1 MVLRK
6 DEMAGSSTEPGLTH
20 RVKGEKRFVIDGVRC
35 AHDDL
40 YLDVSEGLSI
50 GNIHKASTKKL
61 AVNHFF
67 LDSLYEQCLK
77 DQTFSTSSGL

>member
-20 RVKGEKRFVIDGVRC
+20 KVKGEKRFVIDGVQC

-40 YLDVSEGLSI
+40 YPDVPTSLSI

-61 AVNHFF
+61 PVNHFF
-67 LDSLYEQCLK
+67 PDSLY
-77 DQTFSTSSGL
+77 